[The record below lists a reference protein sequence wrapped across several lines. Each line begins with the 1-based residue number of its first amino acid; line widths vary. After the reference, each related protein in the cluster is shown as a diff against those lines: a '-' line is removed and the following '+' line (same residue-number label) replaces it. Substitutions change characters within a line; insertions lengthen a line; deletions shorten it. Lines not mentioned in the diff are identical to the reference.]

1 MNPKGEPGGKADAL
15 LLANSDHDHSAQG
28 TESFLSYAFQL
39 LAVCHFLRILVRLR
53 GRPGV
58 LPHRGNSPMPPTQ
71 TACRWWRPWAS
82 PWGRGDGYVEQV
94 RQFVQK
100 APDGSFPVA
109 DKLIEV
115 MDYYGFDGYFFNQES
130 YDCTAAEGALID
142 EMMRYMHK
150 MRPDMLISWYDS
162 MVPAGGVSYQNAV
175 NDANK
180 QFMTDSEDGTRAIDE
195 FLMNYNWYEN
205 QVDTTISTMRSI
217 GRSEFDAFAGLDVQQ
232 NCMNTPFGITFWW
245 TPTASPACPWRC
257 IAPTPPWAFPPA
269 ARTSMRW
276 SRCSTPTPRATPG

>member
-1 MNPKGEPGGKADAL
+1 M
-15 LLANSDHDHSAQG
+15 
-28 TESFLSYAFQL
+28 
-39 LAVCHFLRILVRLR
+39 LRWLWPIWDL
-53 GRPGV
+53 GF
-58 LPHRGNSPMPPTQ
+58 
-71 TACRWWRPWAS
+71 

-205 QVDTTISTMRSI
+205 QVDTTISTMQSI

-232 NCMNTPFGITFWW
+232 NCMNTPFRDHLLVDANGIT
-245 TPTASPACPWRC
+245 R
-257 IAPTPPWAFPPA
+257 
-269 ARTSMRW
+269 
-276 SRCSTPTPRATPG
+276 PGPYSG

>member
-1 MNPKGEPGGKADAL
+1 
-15 LLANSDHDHSAQG
+15 
-28 TESFLSYAFQL
+28 
-39 LAVCHFLRILVRLR
+39 
-53 GRPGV
+53 
-58 LPHRGNSPMPPTQ
+58 
-71 TACRWWRPWAS
+71 
-82 PWGRGDGYVEQV
+82 
-94 RQFVQK
+94 
-100 APDGSFPVA
+100 
-109 DKLIEV
+109 

-205 QVDTTISTMRSI
+205 QVDTTISTMQSI

-232 NCMNTPFGITFWW
+232 NCMNTPFRDHHSGGRQRHH
-245 TPTASPACPWRC
+245 PACPWLLYC
-257 IAPTPPWAFPPA
+257 PNSTLGLSTSL

-276 SRCSTPTPRATPG
+276 SRCSTPTPRATPGMILWISPPMIGLVFPGSLPTTP

>member
-1 MNPKGEPGGKADAL
+1 M
-15 LLANSDHDHSAQG
+15 
-28 TESFLSYAFQL
+28 
-39 LAVCHFLRILVRLR
+39 
-53 GRPGV
+53 
-58 LPHRGNSPMPPTQ
+58 
-71 TACRWWRPWAS
+71 
-82 PWGRGDGYVEQV
+82 EQV

-205 QVDTTISTMRSI
+205 QVDTTISTMQSI

-232 NCMNTPFGITFWW
+232 NCMNTPFRDYLLVDANGITRLSLALYCPNSTLGLSTSGENFHEVEQVFYTNAKGDPGMILWISPPMIGPVFPGSLPT
-245 TPTASPACPWRC
+245 TP
-257 IAPTPPWAFPPA
+257 
-269 ARTSMRW
+269 
-276 SRCSTPTPRATPG
+276 